1 MKQLALLPFSLLA
14 LLWLSSCGNY
24 LQRTELYFGMARP
37 DGSVVS
43 QQDWQAF
50 VDEQLTPRFPEGL
63 SVFEVQGQWRMND
76 GEIVREPSR
85 VVLLLHEKDKEVKA
99 QLDSLIDVYTQR
111 FDQEAVMRLTS
122 KTRVAFEN

>member
-1 MKQLALLPFSLLA
+1 MKPLTLPILALLT
-14 LLWLSSCGNY
+14 LLWLSGCGNY
-24 LQRTELYFGMARP
+24 LQRTELYYGMARP

-50 VDEQLTPRFPEGL
+50 VDEQITPRFPAGL
-63 SVFEVQGQWRMND
+63 SIFEVQGQWRMND

-85 VVLLLHEKDKEVKA
+85 VVLLLHEKDPQVEA
-99 QLDSLIDVYTQR
+99 QLDSLIDVYNDR

-122 KTRVAFEN
+122 KTKVEFEE